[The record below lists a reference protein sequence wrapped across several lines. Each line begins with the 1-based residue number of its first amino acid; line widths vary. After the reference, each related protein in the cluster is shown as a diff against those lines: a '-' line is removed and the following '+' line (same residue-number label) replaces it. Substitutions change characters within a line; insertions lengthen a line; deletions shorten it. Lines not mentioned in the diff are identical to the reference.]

1 MQGQGL
7 GRRTSPA
14 PQVKAPRLHC
24 HHRRRTIMQATPA
37 PKTGHHI
44 VESALRE
51 EALSKFFP
59 ENLNLTCSPT
69 SGGVNNVCQYVDTSD
84 GHRYLLRI
92 YNNGGR
98 SDKVE
103 YEHRV
108 LQELQKH
115 QSKLSFCVPK
125 ALPSKANKPHELL
138 SNGAECCVFEIIP
151 GTLAKTTSPQEVGR
165 ATGQLSAAM
174 SLVHVDMVA
183 PTARYTDV
191 FLAHHAMNRDLFYS
205 EVANNPAFNVCRE
218 AIDYLTDE
226 IRAIEKKLERFNA
239 MDLPMS
245 MIHGDLHYD
254 NVMVVGDQQHKPEE
268 QQHGSSS
275 TAAARQQQHGSS
287 SIAAAARQQHKP
299 EEEFLPGPARVRVC
313 MAAQVSGLL
322 DFEFCLYD
330 WRAMELAV
338 ALSKYVGED
347 QPLPLCEEFITGFV
361 EHGELTD
368 AEIDIIPDLINLR
381 IFSNVV
387 YFIGRAVSKEDSI
400 DSLTSRAGTYAKR
413 VRWVNANAAALSAQ
427 IRNKMAALK
436 QQPQTVLA

>member
-1 MQGQGL
+1 AHPLHRRSATPMQGQGL

-24 HHRRRTIMQATPA
+24 HHRRSTIMQVRLSLSIAAVATPA

-59 ENLNLTCSPT
+59 ENLNLTCSLT

-205 EVANNPAFNVCRE
+205 EVATNPAFNVCRE

-254 NVMVVGDQQHKPEE
+254 NVMVVGD
-268 QQHGSSS
+268 
-275 TAAARQQQHGSS
+275 
-287 SIAAAARQQHKP
+287 
-299 EEEFLPGPARVRVC
+299 
-313 MAAQVSGLL
+313 QVSGLL